1 MAMTALEQTLGDRR
15 RDSELRRVVA
25 IMREHGVT
33 HVYLQYTSVPGRV
46 MGKIVPAAH
55 FERIA
60 HSGLAWTYLSA
71 GGFASDIGGRLIGP
85 TGAAA
90 AEGVLIPDLA
100 TFQVLPWDTDMAR
113 VFCDHYHRADDT
125 HRPGEVALGDSRANL
140 KRVIAELEAA
150 HGLTLKTG
158 CEPEMSWFPSADEI
172 TADIS
177 RLPSHISTAYH
188 IGHIEEIRPILK
200 QVTRYGQAL
209 GLDMI
214 QADYEDPGQ
223 IEMNFM
229 FGTALE
235 TADRLVTY
243 RQICMQVA
251 KEFGVLA
258 TFMPKPV
265 AGIMANG
272 CHHHLSLWDGD
283 RSALADDGGPALNT
297 LGRHAA
303 GGLLAHARG
312 MSAICAPT
320 VNSYARYWDAGLF
333 APTVPVWGYDN
344 RLGIVR
350 VLGSRLEYRA
360 PDACCNPYLTHA
372 VLIAALRDGIEN
384 GIDPGPPL
392 ADGDEPSA
400 VQNAP
405 FDLLP
410 STLGEALDALAAD
423 DVVCAALPTDIL
435 DTFMATKRDEW
446 ARACGA
452 VTDWA
457 RDMYLNYLP

>member
-1 MAMTALEQTLGDRR
+1 MTVTALERELGDNTRSAGLQEVMAR
-15 RDSELRRVVA
+15 
-25 IMREHGVT
+25 IREHGVT

-46 MGKIVPAAH
+46 MGKILPTSH

-60 HSGLAWTYLSA
+60 YSGLAWTYLSA
-71 GGFASDIGGRLIGP
+71 GGFASDIRGRLIGP

-90 AEGVLIPDLA
+90 AEGLLIPDLS
-100 TFQVLPWDTDMAR
+100 TFEVLPWDTDMAR
-113 VFCDHYHRADDT
+113 VFCDHFHRPDDA
-125 HRPGEVALGDSRANL
+125 HRPGELALGDCRANL
-140 KRVIAELEAA
+140 KRAVAELEAA

-158 CEPEMSWFPSADEI
+158 CEPEMSWFPSAAEI
-172 TADIS
+172 TSEIS
-177 RLPSHISTAYH
+177 KLPAHISTAYH

-200 QVTRYGQAL
+200 QVTKYGQAL

-229 FGTALE
+229 FGNALQ

-265 AGIMANG
+265 PGIMANG
-272 CHHHLSLWDGD
+272 CHHHLSLWAGE
-283 RSALADDGGPALNT
+283 RSAFADEGSSDLND

-312 MSAICAPT
+312 SSAICAPT

-333 APTVPVWGYDN
+333 APSIPVWGYDN

-384 GIDPGPPL
+384 EIDPGPPL
-392 ADGDEPSA
+392 GGSDQTPTVEDARFA
-400 VQNAP
+400 
-405 FDLLP
+405 LLP
-410 STLGEALDALAAD
+410 STLGEALDALAED
-423 DVVCAALPTDIL
+423 DVVRAALPAEIF
-435 DTFMATKRDEW
+435 DTFMQMKRDEW
-446 ARACGA
+446 ARSCSA